1 MTRHILFSIIS
12 GILLGFSWPTS
23 GFTPLVFFGLIP
35 LLISEDFI
43 IKDNLG
49 KKNLRVF
56 FYSFIAFLTWNII
69 TTWWIIN
76 SSVLG
81 VIFANIINTSLYS
94 LVFFIYSLVKRKLGI
109 NPGMIFLITLWISF
123 EKFHLN
129 WQFSWP
135 WLNLGNV
142 FSERV
147 EWIQWYE
154 YTGVFGGSLWVLLS
168 NCSMFLLVRQYDSY
182 KKKNRFYLNA
192 FYRVFFIILS
202 PIIISYLII
211 SPSVA
216 DKYNVEDKFKV
227 ILTQPNIDPWD
238 AKFVKTNTNLD
249 FFKIL
254 KDLSEE
260 ELIKEYDFLVAP
272 ETYFAEGIGEN
283 VDYFQYTRLSDSINS
298 FLKKFP
304 NTNFISGISLYKTYQ
319 NSEKSPTRSANK
331 VRENIWI
338 DYYNS
343 AINISS
349 NRPFE
354 VNHKTKLVVGTEFMP
369 YKWILEPLIG
379 NLMIDLGGT
388 IVSKAS
394 QPISELNVF
403 EHSKKDLKTVPIIC
417 YETVYGEFVSSYT
430 KKGGDFITIISNDAW
445 WGNTAG
451 HKQLLSYA
459 RLRAIENRRYIV
471 RSANSGISSIIDH
484 KGKILSTLE
493 YGKYGILT
501 GTAEKVSGKTF
512 YNNYGDFI
520 ARVSIFI
527 SISMILILFVTS
539 NKNFNY
545 TTPLDS
551 PMRYD

>member
-1 MTRHILFSIIS
+1 M
-12 GILLGFSWPTS
+12 GFSWPTS

-35 LLISEDFI
+35 LLLTEDFI
-43 IKDNLG
+43 VKDNLG
-49 KKNLRVF
+49 KKKLRVF

-109 NPGMIFLITLWISF
+109 NPGIIFLITLWISF

-168 NCSMFLLVRQYDSY
+168 NCSMFLLIRQYDSY
-182 KKKNRFYLNA
+182 KNRNRFYLNA
-192 FYRVFFIILS
+192 FYRAFLIILS
-202 PIIISYLII
+202 PIIISYII
-211 SPSVA
+211 ILPSVEN
-216 DKYNVEDKFKV
+216 KYNVEDQFKV

-283 VDYFQYTRLSDSINS
+283 VDYFEYTKLSDSINS

-331 VRENIWI
+331 VRDNIWI

-349 NRPFE
+349 SRPFE

-403 EHSKKDLKTVPIIC
+403 EHATKDLKTVPIIC

>member
-1 MTRHILFSIIS
+1 M
-12 GILLGFSWPTS
+12 GFSWPTS

-35 LLISEDFI
+35 ILLIEDYI

-49 KKNLRVF
+49 RKNLRVF
-56 FYSFIAFLTWNII
+56 FYSFLTFLTWNII

-94 LVFFIYSLVKRKLGI
+94 LVFILYSLLKRKLGV
-109 NPGMIFLITLWISF
+109 NPGIIFLITLWISF

-135 WLNLGNV
+135 WLNLGNA
-142 FSERV
+142 FSERI

-154 YTGVFGGSLWVLLS
+154 YTGAFGGSLWVLLS
-168 NCSMFLLVRQYDSY
+168 NCSLFLLIRKYDSY
-182 KKKNRFYLNA
+182 SSDSKFYLNA
-192 FYRVFFIILS
+192 FFRIFFIVLT
-202 PIIISYLII
+202 PIIISYFII
-211 SPSVA
+211 SPSVK
-216 DKYNVEDKFKV
+216 DRYKVEDEFKV
-227 ILTQPNIDPWD
+227 MLTQPNIDPWD
-238 AKFVKTNTNLD
+238 AKFVKTNTNID
-249 FFKIL
+249 FFEIL
-254 KDLSEE
+254 KDLSEA
-260 ELIKEYDFLVAP
+260 ELNNQYDFLVAP

-283 VDYFQYTRLSDSINS
+283 VDYFKYTKLSDSIDS
-298 FLKKFP
+298 FLKRFP
-304 NTNFISGISLYKTYQ
+304 STNFISGISLYKTYQ
-319 NSEKSPTRSANK
+319 NQEESPTRSANR
-331 VRENIWI
+331 VRDNVWI

-343 AINISS
+343 AINISA
-349 NRPFE
+349 NKPFE

-379 NLMIDLGGT
+379 NLMLDLGGT

-403 EHSKKDLKTVPIIC
+403 EHSTKDLKTVPIIC
-417 YETVYGEFVSSYT
+417 YETVYGEFVSKYT

-471 RSANSGISSIIDH
+471 RSANSGISSIINH
-484 KGKILSTLE
+484 KGEIESSLA

-501 GTAEKVSGKTF
+501 GSAEKVSGKTF
-512 YNNYGDFI
+512 YSNYGDFI
-520 ARVSIFI
+520 ARISIFI
-527 SISMILILFVTS
+527 SLSMILILFVTS
-539 NKNFNY
+539 NKKFNY

-551 PMRYD
+551 PLRYDS

>member
-1 MTRHILFSIIS
+1 MLFSIIS

-35 LLISEDFI
+35 LLLSEDFI

-56 FYSFIAFLTWNII
+56 FYSFITFLTWNII

-94 LVFFIYSLVKRKLGI
+94 LVFFTYSIVKRKLGI
-109 NPGMIFLITLWISF
+109 NPGIIFLITLWISF

-142 FSERV
+142 FSERI

-168 NCSMFLLVRQYDSY
+168 NCSMFLLIRQYDSY
-182 KKKNRFYLNA
+182 KSRNRFYLNT
-192 FYRVFFIILS
+192 FYRFFFIILS

-211 SPSVA
+211 SPSVT

-283 VDYFQYTRLSDSINS
+283 VDYFEYTKLFDSINS

-319 NSEKSPTRSANK
+319 NSEKSPTRSANR
-331 VRENIWI
+331 VRDNIWI

-403 EHSKKDLKTVPIIC
+403 EHATKDLKTVPIIC

-545 TTPLDS
+545 TTPLES
-551 PMRYD
+551 PTRYD

>member
-1 MTRHILFSIIS
+1 M
-12 GILLGFSWPTS
+12 GFSWPTT
-23 GFTPLVFFGLIP
+23 GFTPIVFFGLIP
-35 LLISEDFI
+35 LLLTEDFI
-43 IKDNLG
+43 VKDNLG

-109 NPGMIFLITLWISF
+109 NPGVIFLITLWISF

-168 NCSMFLLVRQYDSY
+168 NCSLFLLIRQYDSY
-182 KKKNRFYLNA
+182 KNRNRFYLNA
-192 FYRVFFIILS
+192 FYRAFLIILS

-211 SPSVA
+211 SPSVEN
-216 DKYNVEDKFKV
+216 KYNVEDKFKV

-260 ELIKEYDFLVAP
+260 ELSKEYDFLVAP

-283 VDYFQYTRLSDSINS
+283 VDYFEYTKLSDSFNI

-331 VRENIWI
+331 VRDNIWI

-354 VNHKTKLVVGTEFMP
+354 VNHKTKLVVGTEYMP

-403 EHSKKDLKTVPIIC
+403 EHSIKDLKTVPIIC